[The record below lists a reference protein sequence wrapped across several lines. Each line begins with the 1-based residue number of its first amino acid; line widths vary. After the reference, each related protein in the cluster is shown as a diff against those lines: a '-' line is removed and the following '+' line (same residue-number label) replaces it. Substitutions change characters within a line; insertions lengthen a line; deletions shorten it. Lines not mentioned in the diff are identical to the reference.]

1 MIETY
6 KGITILNAGENPED
20 HIRAI
25 LKFKNADRIEQ
36 LTYSEIKEVNN
47 MLEEFKDA
55 ILSPLDVSKIDFSFH
70 LELNGELREVYIGKI
85 SRYDMTLTTLMQF
98 EELHVGKWEAI
109 PYLVA
114 CVYAPMVEAMFG
126 IKRMPGMIVQKITN
140 VFMGMDFRTIYG
152 LYAFFLSYKIAYL
165 KNSNLS
171 IQRFA
176 KCYQRNLK
184 RLKRHQGIIR
194 SSKKPLSQRKSKLC
208 YRSMTKLHSLK
219 NMLGGIVIL
228 CIARVMVLFMRYT
241 TKPRANTSKDD

>member
-6 KGITILNAGENPED
+6 KGIAILNAGEKPED

-36 LTYSEIKEVNN
+36 LAYSEIKEVND
-47 MLEEFKDA
+47 MLEEFKEA
-55 ILSPLDVSKIDFSFH
+55 ILSPMDVSKIDFSFH
-70 LELNGELREVYIGKI
+70 IELNGELREVYIGKI

-98 EELHVGKWEAI
+98 EELHVGRWESI

-114 CVYAPMVEAMFG
+114 CVYAPIVESMFG

-140 VFMGMDFRTIYG
+140 VFMEMDFRTIYG

-165 KNSNLS
+165 KKSNLS

-176 KCYQRNLK
+176 KCYHRNLK
-184 RLKRHQGIIR
+184 RQKGHLIITQ
-194 SSKKPLSQRKSKLC
+194 SSKERLSQKRSKNC
-208 YRSMTKLHSLK
+208 YQSTTKLRSLK

-241 TKPRANTSKDD
+241 TKPRGNTSKED

>member
-6 KGITILNAGENPED
+6 KGIAILNAGEKPED

-36 LTYSEIKEVNN
+36 LAYSEIKEVND
-47 MLEEFKDA
+47 MLEEFKEA

-70 LELNGELREVYIGKI
+70 IELNGELREVYIGKI

-98 EELHVGKWEAI
+98 EELHVGKWESI

-114 CVYAPMVEAMFG
+114 CVYAPIVESMFG

-140 VFMGMDFRTIYG
+140 VFMEMDFRTIYG

-165 KNSNLS
+165 KKSNLS

-176 KCYQRNLK
+176 KCYPRNLK
-184 RLKRHQGIIR
+184 RLKRHRGIIR
-194 SSKKPLSQRKSKLC
+194 SSREPSNQRKSKLC
-208 YRSMTKLHSLK
+208 CRSMTKLRFLK